1 MQRAD
6 LQLSNEKKEFEE
18 KMNLNTRSM
27 KRATGLLSVLLA
39 GFLLAGCSQ
48 TAAPGPSQAAQ
59 APSEPAAPPPP
70 MTSVQPSQPGA
81 ARGQY
86 EEPPVVNV
94 ADLLPATPLSG
105 PGYAVQ
111 PQAPTNG
118 AMGQYTI
125 VADASV
131 FEETRVPITS
141 KVLTC

>member
-1 MQRAD
+1 
-6 LQLSNEKKEFEE
+6 
-18 KMNLNTRSM
+18 MNFNYRSI
-27 KRATGLLSVLLA
+27 KRAMGFLSIMLA

-48 TAAPGPSQAAQ
+48 TAAPGPTQ
-59 APSEPAAPPPP
+59 APQAPAAPPPP

-81 ARGQY
+81 AGGQY

-105 PGYAVQ
+105 LGYTVL

-125 VADASV
+125 VADPSV
-131 FEETRVPITS
+131 FHDDALSKRKLIANTREEHCNAWLE
-141 KVLTC
+141 K